1 MFQQILKS
9 LTILIL
15 LATPLKADDSVA
27 NWLGQMGCN
36 ELLALYL
43 EEQLSSGS
51 TQSKVDAAERL
62 ATLYAYMLSQSDG
75 QDEEHLLQ
83 RANSLLDSIPQANT
97 IDLRLQ
103 LLRASYL
110 ASELTFEKY
119 RLRLI
124 NRNEAE
130 GQSLILE
137 ETATKLEALRAS
149 LQRKAKNSKNF
160 TTKDSNRLGLVTSL
174 SAWAKYYQ
182 SWFKEDKI
190 LANEAADIFATI
202 LEGDSASLQDVSL
215 DLRKEE
221 FGARALLGITLCKNL
236 HNIAGEQYTWLQ
248 ELNHEDTWAGIR
260 QQLPMWT
267 IMMQIDSGEW
277 PKVEEQLTNPLLI
290 LEPHTLRLAAV
301 RGIESASP
309 QSKAVASTA
318 ISQLIAESELGIVSQ
333 LVSTY
338 GKEIVSNNPFV
349 SKYLDGELKYR
360 EAKNTLDSDSPTD
373 DPLTIEQFKI
383 AQELLTEAINATNA
397 SDYPSVKDDCIYL
410 AGLSQFFSNS
420 FIEASITFFEL
431 GKRTTSEKS
440 LWMSIVSLE
449 QVTHPTPQSVILK
462 NDAVT
467 LYTSLWPNSQKTTQL
482 KLQYPSEHADQST
495 IEDLLGIQPSD
506 ANYANARRKV
516 SRLLYKQ
523 WSDVKPT
530 ERATV
535 GNTYVGVA
543 LPIILEDANASVLE
557 TRQNALVRSLRILE
571 VALHRDVK
579 RHVAAQQA
587 FEIIQK
593 LSTIGISSMEFDNEI
608 QYRKII
614 LLYQQEKIEE
624 ANAITIM
631 LLNTH
636 PNDGWAKH
644 ASIYAWNN
652 VASNSDELSE
662 TILELGLFIL
672 KDVNDESLSDHQFIN
687 VAKIVAKQ
695 ILLAHKQKPNEVLLK
710 QALAI
715 AQNLLKAYP
724 NNHEIL
730 KINAQAE
737 LLSENKKV
745 SISHWNNI
753 LDASDKGSEAWLE
766 AKYNIAFLLSE
777 NDKDK
782 ALVLLN
788 QFAALYPNYGSGV
801 FAIKLKALHESLG
814 GG

>member
-137 ETATKLEALRAS
+137 ETAKKLEALRAS